1 MFFTQKSGSFILVLI
16 IFAIIAIGLI
26 SLFIVFFPFILLV
39 LFILFLLGM
48 RRTSI
53 FHYTYRSTQPP
64 GRTTGQTNHSS
75 QSPFPGNAENH
86 NDSIDVDFDVCDAEY
101 KVIGS
106 QSCTDEQDPKGKK
119 NAEPFSSP
127 ENDSHR

>member
-26 SLFIVFFPFILLV
+26 SLFIVFFPFILFV
-39 LFILFLLGM
+39 LFILFLLG
-48 RRTSI
+48 RTSI

-64 GRTTGQTNHSS
+64 GRTTGQTNRSS

-86 NDSIDVDFDVCDAEY
+86 NDSIDVDFDVCDTEY

-106 QSCTDEQDPKGKK
+106 
-119 NAEPFSSP
+119 
-127 ENDSHR
+127 